1 MTQAEAAARKETRP
15 RPVWTGWGRAGRLTA
30 CAVLYILCAST
41 GTIRSFACI
50 SAVWERRSKAQNLP
64 VVCFAAYL
72 EPMLSEKVDTELDT
86 IDASCFA
93 ALVND
98 LCCGTLH

>member
-1 MTQAEAAARKETRP
+1 MG
-15 RPVWTGWGRAGRLTA
+15 TGWQAHSLRCSLYSVRLNRHYPQFCLHIRRAGAPQQGIEL
-30 CAVLYILCAST
+30 
-41 GTIRSFACI
+41 F
-50 SAVWERRSKAQNLP
+50 
-64 VVCFAAYL
+64 VVCFTAYF

>member
-1 MTQAEAAARKETRP
+1 MTQAEQLSEKETRP
-15 RPVWTGWGRAGRLTA
+15 CPVWTGWGRAIRLTA

-41 GTIRSFACI
+41 GTNRSFACI

-64 VVCFAAYL
+64 VVCFAAYF
-72 EPMLSEKVDTELDT
+72 EPMLSEKVDTDLNA